1 MQNKITRVLIV
12 DDHAMVRRGL
22 AAILQTQTDFELAGE
37 ASDGE
42 QGLLM
47 YEHTLPDVVL
57 MDLMMPRMDG
67 VATILKLRARHPQAK
82 IIALTSFSS
91 DDLVQQALQAG
102 AVSYLIKNTSS
113 EDLVRAIRTAR
124 EGKRTL
130 APEAADALIH
140 AVNKERT
147 PGSDLTQRE
156 RDVLVLMVTGL
167 NNADI
172 GVRLSLSTA
181 TIKFYVSTI
190 LSKLGVTNR
199 IEAVVLAVKHGIVEI
214 SS

>member
-1 MQNKITRVLIV
+1 MQNKLTRVLIV

-37 ASDGE
+37 APDGE

-67 VATILKLRARHPQAK
+67 VTTILKLRARHPQAK

-190 LSKLGVTNR
+190 LSKLGVSNR

>member
-190 LSKLGVTNR
+190 LSKLGVSNR

>member
-1 MQNKITRVLIV
+1 MQKDSTRVLIV
-12 DDHAMVRRGL
+12 DDHAMVRKGL
-22 AAILQTQTDFELAGE
+22 AAILQTQPDFELAGE

-42 QGLLM
+42 QGVLM
-47 YEHTLPDVVL
+47 FEHTHPDVVL

-67 VATILKLRARHPQAK
+67 VTAITKLRERYPQAR
-82 IIALTSFSS
+82 IIALTSFST

-102 AVSYLIKNTSS
+102 AVSYLIKNTSAD
-113 EDLVRAIRTAR
+113 DLVHAIRTAR

-140 AVNKERT
+140 AVNKEPT

-156 RDVLVLMVTGL
+156 RDVLAYMVAGL
-167 NNADI
+167 NNAEI
-172 GVRLSLSTA
+172 GVKLSLSTA

-199 IEAVVLAVKHGIVEI
+199 IEAVVLAVKHGLVE
-214 SS
+214 SPS

>member
-172 GVRLSLSTA
+172 GVHLSLSTA

-190 LSKLGVTNR
+190 LSKLGVSNR